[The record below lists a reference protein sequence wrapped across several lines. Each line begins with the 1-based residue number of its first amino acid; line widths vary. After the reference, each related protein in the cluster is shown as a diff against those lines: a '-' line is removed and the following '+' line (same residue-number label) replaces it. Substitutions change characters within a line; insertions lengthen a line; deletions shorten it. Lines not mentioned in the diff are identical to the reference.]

1 MVVKAVA
8 AARHWRFALSAGLT
22 VTVVV
27 LGAGLGSPG
36 GAAPAGASTTVPGV
50 VSTAEVI
57 EPPASATAGPSTGT
71 PSGAARPMTG
81 TLPPQNPPT
90 NIPPASSDILVATN
104 DARADEGVGPMNLDL
119 TAFDA
124 LTLPEQVFVVE
135 NLERTGRGEPPISAM
150 TAQLDSYAQT
160 GAANS
165 RDPTHPL
172 TLTGGGVVVQGGSIW
187 AGGSLSTLF
196 VNYLWMYEDGWGG
209 SAAAT
214 TNEDC
219 SPLLPTGC
227 WGHRDIILTEYSP
240 LYCVGSTPTL
250 VMGAADSAT
259 VRGGSVAAVFL
270 STCGPAPTDEVYT
283 WAQAEQAL
291 GVPSG
296 GGTAATAGGSGASG
310 ANGGGGGSPGNGTAA
325 AVAAAGPSSVV
336 GMASTPNGGGY
347 WLADR
352 QGDVFSYGDAAFS
365 GSLGGVALNA
375 PIVGLA
381 VTPDGHGYWLAGAD
395 GGIFSFGDAAFYG
408 SAGSLHLVKPIVGL
422 AATPDGHGYWFVA
435 ADGGIF
441 SYGDATFYGSMGGKP
456 LNQPIVGLAA
466 TPDGHGYWFVAADG
480 GIFSYGDATF
490 YGSMGG
496 KPLNQPIVGLA
507 ATPDGRGYWFVAA
520 DGGIFSYGDATFYGS
535 MGGKPLNQPIV
546 GMAATPDG
554 RGYWFVAADGG
565 IFSYGDAGYDGSDA

>member
-8 AARHWRFALSAGLT
+8 AARHWRFALSVGLT
-22 VTVVV
+22 VTIVV
-27 LGAGLGSPG
+27 LGAGLGSAG
-36 GAAPAGASTTVPGV
+36 GASTAGASTTVPGV
-50 VSTAEVI
+50 VSTAEVV
-57 EPPASATAGPSTGT
+57 EPPTSATAGPSTGT

-81 TLPPQNPPT
+81 TLPPQNPSA

-104 DARADEGVGPMNLDL
+104 DARADEGVGPMDLEL

-124 LTLPEQVFVVE
+124 LTVPEQVFVVE

-172 TLTGGGVVVQGGSIW
+172 TLTGGGVVIQGGSIW

-240 LYCVGSTPTL
+240 LYCLGSTPTL
-250 VMGAADSAT
+250 VMGAADSTT

-270 STCGPAPTDEVYT
+270 STCGPTPTDEVYT
-283 WAQAEQAL
+283 WTQAEQAL
-291 GVPSG
+291 GLTPA
-296 GGTAATAGGSGASG
+296 GGTAPTVAGLGGAGGASG
-310 ANGGGGGSPGNGTAA
+310 NSGGSPGTGASAAGAA
-325 AVAAAGPSSVV
+325 AATTPSNPSAVV
-336 GMASTPNGGGY
+336 GMASTSDGGGY
-347 WLADR
+347 WLVDR

-381 VTPDGHGYWLAGAD
+381 ATPDGHGYWLVGAD

-408 SAGSLHLVKPIVGL
+408 SAGSLRLVKPIVGM
-422 AATPDGHGYWFVA
+422 T
-435 ADGGIF
+435 
-441 SYGDATFYGSMGGKP
+441 
-456 LNQPIVGLAA
+456 
-466 TPDGHGYWFVAADG
+466 
-480 GIFSYGDATF
+480 
-490 YGSMGG
+490 
-496 KPLNQPIVGLA
+496 

-535 MGGKPLNQPIV
+535 MGGKPLERPSV
-546 GMAATPDG
+546 G
-554 RGYWFVAADGG
+554 
-565 IFSYGDAGYDGSDA
+565 